1 MSIQQQRT
9 KKVYSVIL
17 EILADSG
24 NGDVTFRAG
33 DVGTKLRA
41 EGQPLD
47 AWEIRGEFS
56 TLESEG
62 LITLEEQSGA
72 WTLAQDTAKRQ
83 ASC

>member
-9 KKVYSVIL
+9 KKVYGVIL
-17 EILADSG
+17 EILGDSG
-24 NGDVTFRAG
+24 NGDVTFRPG

-62 LITLEEQSGA
+62 LITLDEESGA

>member
-1 MSIQQQRT
+1 M
-9 KKVYSVIL
+9 IL

-24 NGDVTFRAG
+24 NGDITFRPG

-62 LITLEEQSGA
+62 LINLEEESGA
-72 WTLAQDTAKRQ
+72 WTLAQDTAIRQ

>member
-1 MSIQQQRT
+1 M
-9 KKVYSVIL
+9 IL
-17 EILADSG
+17 EILGDSG
-24 NGDVTFRAG
+24 NGEFRPG

-62 LITLEEQSGA
+62 LITLEEESGA
-72 WTLAQDTAKRQ
+72 WTLAQDTAKRR